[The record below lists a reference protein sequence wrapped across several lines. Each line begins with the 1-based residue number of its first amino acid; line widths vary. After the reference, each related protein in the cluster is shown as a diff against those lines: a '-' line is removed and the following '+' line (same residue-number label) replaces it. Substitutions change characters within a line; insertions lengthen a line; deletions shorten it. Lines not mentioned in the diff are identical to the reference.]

1 MLDKI
6 MQEKEWPLRSKLDP
20 DIYGPP
26 ESAITNEIIEEEIK
40 GFMTVDKVGRNPFS
54 KRNKNHHYDQ

>member
-6 MQEKEWPLRSKLDP
+6 MQEKEWPLRSKLDSG
-20 DIYGPP
+20 IYGPQ

-40 GFMTVDKVGRNPFS
+40 GFMTVDEVGRNPFS
-54 KRNKNHHYDQ
+54 TRNKNHHYDQ